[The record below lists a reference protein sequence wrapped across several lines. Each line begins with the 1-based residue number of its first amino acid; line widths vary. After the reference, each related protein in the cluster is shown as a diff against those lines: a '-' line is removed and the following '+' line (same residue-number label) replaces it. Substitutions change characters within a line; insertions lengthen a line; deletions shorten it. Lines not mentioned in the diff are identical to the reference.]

1 MTQGSRWLRHQQSGE
16 CIYMQNMQNM
26 DSALFCILVSAFAY
40 YFAYYSI
47 FFCILWCILHCIL
60 FCILQHIN
68 LHIYAPICKI
78 ICQKIVHCPYS
89 AYSAYCYMQNMQ
101 NMQLNMQKYVNEY
114 AVICINM
121 PNNMPKNSSLSI
133 FCIFCILLY
142 AEYAEYAIKYAEIC
156 Q

>member
-1 MTQGSRWLRHQQSGE
+1 MCTNRRPFKL
-16 CIYMQNMQNM
+16 YMQQDFLN
-26 DSALFCILVSAFAY
+26 FPRGV
-40 YFAYYSI
+40 
-47 FFCILWCILHCIL
+47 LHSIL

-142 AEYAEYAIKYAEIC
+142 AEYAEYAIEYAEIC